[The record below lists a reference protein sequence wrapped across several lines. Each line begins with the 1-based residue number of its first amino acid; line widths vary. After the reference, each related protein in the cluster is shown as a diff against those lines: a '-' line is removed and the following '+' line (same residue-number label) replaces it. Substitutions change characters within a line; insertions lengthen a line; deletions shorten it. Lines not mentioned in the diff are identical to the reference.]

1 MFGSKDRNLRAP
13 SPTESRLDTV
23 IGPDSTFTGSL
34 SGQGT
39 VRVDGRFRGEMIA
52 SDCLILGKSGDVE
65 ADVEVR
71 EAVVAGRVT
80 GKIYASDRV
89 VLQSGSHLEGDV
101 YTNSLVIEEG
111 VFFNGRCV
119 MNDQAEARPRVDSV
133 GDSHGRDRQDIEMFG
148 QKQSTG
154 SLS

>member
-1 MFGSKDRNLRAP
+1 MFGSKERAP
-13 SPTESRLDTV
+13 RVTTPTESRLDTI

-52 SDCLILGKSGDVE
+52 SDCLILGKTGDVE

-71 EAVVAGRVT
+71 EAVIAGRIT
-80 GKIYASDRV
+80 GKVYASDRV
-89 VLQSGSHLEGDV
+89 LLQSGSRLEGDV

-111 VFFNGRCV
+111 VYFNGRCV
-119 MNDQAEARPRVDSV
+119 MNDQAEMRPKLESV
-133 GDSHGRDRQDIEMFG
+133 TDGHGRDRQDVELFG
-148 QKQSTG
+148 QKQSSG